1 MLNEVEQIHHRIK
14 RNEEGKNDDGYLS
27 LFETL
32 YSCIRKEPLM

>member
-1 MLNEVEQIHHRIK
+1 MSNEVEQIHHKIK
-14 RNEEGKNDDGYLS
+14 RNEEGKNDGYLS